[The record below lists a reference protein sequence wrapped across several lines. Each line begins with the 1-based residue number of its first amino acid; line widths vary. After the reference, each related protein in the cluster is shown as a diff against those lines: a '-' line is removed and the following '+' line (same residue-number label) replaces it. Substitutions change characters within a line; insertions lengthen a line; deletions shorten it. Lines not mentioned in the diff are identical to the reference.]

1 MEDVL
6 ALCALIG
13 LHREHNLSF
22 QQKENLGKKCHS
34 VAWVLG
40 NHLAALG
47 MMVKEKSARC
57 INDSSSH

>member
-22 QQKENLGKKCHS
+22 QQKENSRQEVSQRGVGFRKS
-34 VAWVLG
+34 PGSAG
-40 NHLAALG
+40 NDG
-47 MMVKEKSARC
+47 
-57 INDSSSH
+57 